1 MVDNVSQG
9 WNFKSLNRDDELSSH
24 MRSYSNSRITIIG
37 ENFINVNRAEI
48 SARFEQTELK
58 FLLDINEMKII
69 IKSIIKISLDWKW

>member
-24 MRSYSNSRITIIG
+24 MLSDSNSSITIIG
-37 ENFINVNRAEI
+37 KNFIKVNRAEI

-58 FLLDINEMKII
+58 FLLHTNELKII
-69 IKSIIKISLDWKW
+69 I